1 VPVIPLEALPE
12 SGMLG
17 TAVAVLAQRLL
28 QRVTG

>member
-1 VPVIPLEALPE
+1 LPE